1 MPKRVIANK
10 GKIPVIVVAPHG
22 HPEDDLNTDVITDCI
37 AGELRCYSVINMG
50 WRRAP
55 RAVLGE
61 GIANLNNIDH
71 CMLDPVR
78 IEFTDPLV
86 EFKKEC
92 ISKYGRCS
100 IFYIHGMSNEVRKKA
115 KDRVDLVLGFGQGEP
130 SSYTCDLMFKNAFV
144 TRCREE
150 NFNVYQAKVGG
161 KFAAWKE
168 ENLTQFFRKR
178 QLDGRVNGIQIEIAN
193 SLRSEIQEAV
203 HTGLCLTRAID
214 KLVRANTAF
223 FKDLQIKEV

>member
-22 HPEDDLNTDVITDCI
+22 HPDDDLNTDVIADCI

-50 WRRAP
+50 WRRATN
-55 RAVLGE
+55 AILGE
-61 GIANLNNIDH
+61 GIANLNNINH
-71 CMLDPVR
+71 CMLAPVR
-78 IEFTDPLV
+78 DEFTNPLL

-100 IFYIHGMSNEVRKKA
+100 IFYIHGMSNAVRKTA
-115 KDRVDLVLGFGQGEP
+115 KDKVDLVLGFGQGEP
-130 SSYTCDLMFKNAFV
+130 SSYTCELMFKNAFV

-150 NFNVYQAKVGG
+150 NFNVYQARVGG
-161 KFAAWKE
+161 KFAAWKP
-168 ENLTQFFRKR
+168 ENLTQLFKSRY
-178 QLDGRVNGIQIEIAN
+178 LDSRVNGIQIEIAN

-203 HTGLCLTRAID
+203 QTGLCLTRSID
-214 KLVRANTAF
+214 KLINSETSF